1 MKFYNRE
8 KELKQ
13 LKEIG
18 EMSLHNAQMTVLMG
32 RRRIGKTKL
41 LFKATE
47 GIPTLY
53 FFVARKSEPMLCQ
66 DFIEEINSVLKLPV
80 YGQITDFRTLFKM
93 LMEHSK
99 QQPFN
104 VVIDEFQEFYNI
116 NPSVYNDMQHLW
128 DRYKDESLI
137 NLFLCGSI
145 YSLMHKIFES
155 RHEPLFG
162 RATNTLLLKP
172 FTTSTL
178 KDILKENNP
187 NFTAEDLLAFYTFTG
202 GVAKYVEIFV
212 DNKALTFPKML
223 KLIVKENS
231 PFLSEGKSLLIEE
244 FGKEY
249 TTYFSILSCIASGFT
264 ARTAIES
271 YLQRE
276 IGGYLTRLEKDFGLI
291 KKQTPLFSKSETKN
305 IIYTIDDNFLRF
317 WFRFIYKYIRYIEA
331 GALDRLYDVIL
342 RDYPTFSG
350 YALENYFRAQ
360 YRESGLY
367 TNLGG
372 YWDRKGEN
380 EIDLIA
386 LDDFD
391 KKAIVAEIKRNKE
404 NIKLD
409 KLVQKATSIQKELRG
424 YDIEY
429 RALSMED
436 M

>member
-13 LKEIG
+13 LNEIG
-18 EMSLHNAQMTVLMG
+18 EMSHQNAQMTVLMG

-47 GIPTLY
+47 EIPTLY
-53 FFVARKSEPMLCQ
+53 FFVARKSEPILCQ
-66 DFIEEINSVLKLPV
+66 DFIEEINNVLQLPI
-80 YGQITDFRTLFKM
+80 YGEITDFKTLFKM

-99 QQPFN
+99 QIPFSLI
-104 VVIDEFQEFYNI
+104 IDEFQEFYNI
-116 NPSVYNDMQHLW
+116 NPSVYSDMQHLW
-128 DRYKDESLI
+128 DRHKDESHI
-137 NLFLCGSI
+137 NLFLCGSV
-145 YSLMHKIFES
+145 YSLMHKIFEN

-162 RATNTLLLKP
+162 RATNTLFLRP
-172 FTTSTL
+172 FTTHIL
-178 KDILKENNP
+178 KGILKENNP
-187 NFTAEDLLAFYTFTG
+187 DFTAEDLLAFYAFTG

-212 DNKALTFPKML
+212 DNKALTFQKML

-271 YLQRE
+271 YLKRE

-291 KKQTPLFSKSETKN
+291 KKQIPLFSKSETKN

-317 WFRFIYKYIRYIEA
+317 WFRFIYKYVRYIEA
-331 GALDRLYDVIL
+331 GALDRLYSVIL

-350 YALENYFRAQ
+350 YALENYFKAQ

-367 TNLGG
+367 TDLGG

-391 KKAIVAEIKRNKE
+391 KKAIVAEIKRNKD

-409 KLVQKATSIQKELRG
+409 KLVQKAASIQKELRG
-424 YDIEY
+424 YEVEY